1 MHVST
6 KSSRWFVYAVL
17 AFAIFRSNPALS
29 QTAGMHADALQ
40 ELSRSTAALSV
51 RVAQSVVQITVT
63 GFGPVDQPERVDGD
77 LVLGPM
83 HGLGSGV
90 IVDEAG
96 YIVTNAHV
104 IANARHID
112 VTLPGSGRSRS
123 RTVVARIVGV
133 SHELDLALIK
143 VDVSGLSPL
152 PLADYD
158 RLRQGEIVFAFG
170 SPEGFKNSV
179 TMGVVSAVA
188 RQRDPDS
195 PLVYVQTDAPINR
208 GNSGGPL
215 VNTEGEL
222 VGINTFIVSASGG
235 SEGLGFAIPSAV
247 VKLAVPKLKDFG
259 YLRRGEGGLLLQTIT
274 SSLAKGLGLQES
286 DGLVVADVWRDG
298 SAARAGLAVG
308 DIVTT
313 IDHERVTGL
322 PQVMF
327 RLLAHLPEDHV
338 SLGVLRGDHAL
349 TLDLVLTERPSD
361 ADRWSD
367 LVDPSNNVISKL
379 GVVGV
384 DINERSAPLAGRL
397 RMMCGVFVVGH
408 TKEEDLAG
416 SGVMAGDVIH
426 AVNGASVTSVD
437 ELRAMLAALQPGAAV
452 AMQIERNGQLQF
464 LGFQID

>member
-1 MHVST
+1 MFVST
-6 KSSRWFVYAVL
+6 KAGRWFVRAVL
-17 AFAIFRSNPALS
+17 ALAMLWSNPVLA
-29 QTAGMHADALQ
+29 QTIHAHTDALQ
-40 ELSRSTAALSV
+40 ELSGSTAALSA
-51 RVAQSVVQITVT
+51 RVARSVVQITVT
-63 GFGPVDQPERVDGD
+63 GFGPVDQPDRVDGD

-90 IVDEAG
+90 IIDQGG

-112 VTLPGSGRSRS
+112 VVLPAGNGSHS
-123 RTVVARIVGV
+123 RTVAAKIAGISR
-133 SHELDLALIK
+133 ELDLALVK

-158 RLRQGEIVFAFG
+158 QLRQGELVFAFG

-188 RQRDPDS
+188 RQRDADS
-195 PLVYVQTDAPINR
+195 PLIYVQTDAPINR

-215 VNTEGEL
+215 VNTKGEL

-259 YLRRGEGGLLLQTIT
+259 YLRRGEGGLFLQSIT
-274 SSLAKGLGLQES
+274 PSLAKGLGLPES
-286 DGLVVADVWRDG
+286 DGLIVSDVWPDG

-308 DIVTT
+308 DIVDT
-313 IDHERVTGL
+313 IDHEPVTGL

-327 RLLAHLPEDHV
+327 RLLAHMPDDHV
-338 SLGVLRGDHAL
+338 SLGVVRGRQAL
-349 TLDLVLTERPSD
+349 TLDVVLAERPAD
-361 ADRWSD
+361 ADHWSD
-367 LVDPSNNVISKL
+367 LVDPAQNVISKL
-379 GVVGV
+379 GVIGV

-397 RMMCGVFVVGH
+397 RMVCGVFVVGH

-416 SGVMAGDVIH
+416 TGIMAGDVIH
-426 AVNGASVTSVD
+426 AVNGVSVNSVD
-437 ELRAMLAALQPGAAV
+437 ELRAMLAALMPGEAV
-452 AMQIERNGQLQF
+452 AMQIERNGQFQY
-464 LGFQID
+464 LGFQLD